1 MKNKIIIAL
10 IFILPFLI
18 YGTIQGIKNTENL
31 KNTAIAVEKN
41 SSKLT
46 IYKFYSPMCKDC
58 LTQTKEI
65 DKIKPKLNKD
75 ITIEEIN
82 VSENTE
88 KNQKLIEEF
97 NILVVPTTII
107 VDNSGKIRKKVS
119 NIITSDELLEEIN
132 SLLRE
137 F

>member
-65 DKIKPKLNKD
+65 DKVKPKLNKD
-75 ITIEEIN
+75 I
-82 VSENTE
+82 
-88 KNQKLIEEF
+88 
-97 NILVVPTTII
+97 TTII

-119 NIITSDELLEEIN
+119 NIITSDELLGEIN